1 MKLLLILCLV
11 LQTGA
16 APGQPGLEYNRDIL
30 PILAE
35 HCFACHGFDRNHRQG
50 DLRLDVRED
59 AVAIRER
66 EKPAIKP
73 FEPEQSELVRRI
85 DSVEAEIRMPPPG
98 TDSTLTENQRNTLR
112 KWIAEGAAYQQHWAY
127 IAPRIAHQDSP
138 CSPTGWI
145 DHFSK
150 GNSTVAPPKPA
161 ERNLLLRRL
170 SLDLIGLPPTIEEI
184 RGFGADTDPNAY
196 ERLVDR
202 FLASPR
208 FGEKWARWWLDM
220 AHYADSDGYLQD
232 FIRPHAWRYRQWVID
247 ALNDDLP
254 FDQFTTSQ
262 LAGDLLPQAT
272 EGDRIATG
280 FLRNT
285 LSNREGGAD
294 LEEYRVRQVV
304 DRTVTTGLT
313 WLGLTVGCAE
323 CHDHKFDPISQR
335 DFYQL
340 YAFFNNCDEVNFDAP
355 PEAERQHFMRA
366 SQQYQTQRDALL
378 QPVSAQLQRLEED
391 WEHHLLNALANP
403 GQDHRWDRALE
414 VLGLIWG
421 QGNGEG
427 QLEGLNI
434 VKTPRR
440 QRTADQSNR
449 IMDYFLAQ
457 APSEYSKALA
467 DLGIAEIQK
476 GLDGLAKQLPNVS
489 RPQAMEKSVSWRP
502 THIHHRGDFRRPMEA
517 VQPNF
522 LSCLPGLR
530 SADAEPLD
538 RLDLASWLVS
548 NNNPLTARVL
558 VNRIWQEFFGQGIV
572 RTSDNFGVRG
582 DRPTHPELLDYLAV
596 ELIRNRWSIKQIIRR
611 IVLSDTYRQTDRA
624 SHMAEEQVDSRFPQ
638 QRIRLSAESVRDSTL
653 FVGGL
658 LDAEMGGPCVRPP
671 QPESVAMEGFS
682 NQWIAGEGGDR
693 FRRSV
698 YTFLQRTSPFAQSV
712 TFDLPDSTRFC
723 SRRERT
729 NTPLQ
734 ALSLLNDP
742 TMVEAA
748 RMFGTRIRQAAEDAD
763 RRIEF
768 AYLCALGRSPNNHE
782 LARLQRFVEEVQS
795 QPSQAGESED
805 PWTLLASVIMNLDEF
820 ITRP

>member
-1 MKLLLILCLV
+1 MNLLLIISLV
-11 LQTGA
+11 LQVDAT
-16 APGQPGLEYNRDIL
+16 PNRRGLEYNRDIL

-35 HCFACHGFDRNHRQG
+35 HCFACHGFDRNQRQG
-50 DLRLDVRED
+50 NLRLDVRDE
-59 AVAIRER
+59 AVAIGEHSQQ
-66 EKPAIKP
+66 AIKP
-73 FEPEQSELVRRI
+73 FAPEQSELVRRI
-85 DSVEAEIRMPPPG
+85 DSIEPETRMPPG
-98 TDSTLTENQRNTLR
+98 NENTLSEIERNTLR
-112 KWIAEGAAYQQHWAY
+112 RWIAEGASYQQHWAF
-127 IAPRIAHQDSP
+127 IAPAIDHRNLPGS
-138 CSPTGWI
+138 SKGWI

-150 GNSTVAPPKPA
+150 GNFTAAPPPKLL
-161 ERNLLLRRL
+161 EGNLLVRRL
-170 SLDLIGLPPTIEEI
+170 NLDLLGLPPTYEEI
-184 RGFGADTDPNAY
+184 LGFVADTTPNAY

-202 FLASPR
+202 LLASPR
-208 FGEKWARWWLDM
+208 FGEKWGRWWLDM

-247 ALNDDLP
+247 ALNDDMP
-254 FDQFTTSQ
+254 FDQFTISQ
-262 LAGDLLPQAT
+262 LAGDLLPHAT
-272 EGDRIATG
+272 ESDRIATG

-355 PEAERQHFMRA
+355 PEAERQQFVQAR
-366 SQQYQTQRDALL
+366 QRYQMQRDALL
-378 QPVSAQLQRLEED
+378 LPIADQLNQLEED
-391 WEHHLLNALANP
+391 WEHRLLNALANP

-421 QGNGEG
+421 QGHGEG

-434 VKTPRR
+434 VKTPRN
-440 QRTADQSNR
+440 QRSEDQSNR

-457 APSEYSKALA
+457 APSEYTKALA
-467 DLGIAEIQK
+467 ELGIAEIQK
-476 GLDGLAKQLPNVS
+476 KLDALAKQLPNIS

-502 THIHHRGDFRRPMEA
+502 THIHHRGDFRRPTEA
-517 VQPNF
+517 VLPN
-522 LSCLPGLR
+522 LPSCLPNFR
-530 SADAEPLD
+530 STGSEPLD
-538 RLDLASWLVS
+538 RLELASWLVS
-548 NNNPLTARVL
+548 TNNPLTGRVL
-558 VNRIWQEFFGQGIV
+558 VNRIWQELFGLGIV
-572 RTSDNFGVRG
+572 RTSENFGVRG
-582 DRPTHPELLDYLAV
+582 DRPTHPELLDHLAI
-596 ELIRNRWSIKQIIRR
+596 ELVRHRWSIKQIIRQ
-611 IVLSDTYRQTDRA
+611 IVLSDTYRQA
-624 SHMAEEQVDSRFPQ
+624 SESRQSTFEPADIRFPQ
-638 QRIRLSAESVRDSTL
+638 QRLRLSAESVRDTTL
-653 FVGGL
+653 FVSGL
-658 LDAEMGGPCVRPP
+658 LDSKMGGPCVRPP
-671 QPESVAMEGFS
+671 QPDSVAMEGFS
-682 NQWIAGEGGDR
+682 NQWISSEGGDR
-693 FRRSV
+693 FRRSI
-698 YTFLQRTSPFAQSV
+698 YTFLQRTSPFAQAV

-748 RMFGTRIRQAAEDAD
+748 RMFGMRIRQAAEDTD

-768 AYLCALGRSPNNHE
+768 AYWCALGRSPSDQE
-782 LARLQRFVEEVQS
+782 LARLHQFLGDVHS
-795 QPSQAGESED
+795 LPSQSGEVED
-805 PWTLLASVIMNLDEF
+805 RWTLLASVLMNLDEF